1 MSSTELG
8 AFNFDDLPDV
18 DLTDLEVSPGARV
31 PRFAGDVSELPNQAC
46 WVLQNLL
53 TRRYLSK
60 NAQPELWAWLI
71 EHRKA
76 IASRLAELD
85 LRLRVHDDL
94 EVAYAEPAVLDNPSP
109 HGSKVLR
116 REPLGTYASIVALH
130 LAKIARTAHDEHVIS
145 RDAIHDLFSNV
156 RHSVDRDEAM
166 LRGRIDEAITRLIK
180 AEILLRTRDDEDSYT
195 ISPVILAIMTGQMV
209 DALNREFEQLRR
221 AAADLAEDEPRPPN
235 PDTDESETDTDQGP
249 ERDDDE

>member
-60 NAQPELWAWLI
+60 NAQPEQWAWLT

-145 RDAIHDLFSNV
+145 RDVIHDLFSNV

-180 AEILLRTRDDEDSYT
+180 AEILLRTRDDENSYT

-209 DALNREFEQLRR
+209 DALSREFEQLRR
-221 AAADLAEDEPRPPN
+221 AAADLVDDEPRPPN
-235 PDTDESETDTDQGP
+235 PDTDESETDQAS